1 MMLISP
7 SQHALWIPRKLGPHN
22 RIPTRPDISFLYAY
36 GGISILVYTIFS
48 LGVFGVDEVKCM
60 FLNALLGL
68 LGLCA

>member
-1 MMLISP
+1 M
-7 SQHALWIPRKLGPHN
+7 GPHN